1 MALIQFKKGL
11 LANLPK
17 TGKDS
22 NTLYFGLD
30 ETNKI
35 AELWLGDLLISRG
48 SWDGRLDDIDDSIS
62 DIQEAIAA
70 LQGAHKFYED
80 ISLSN
85 IANPKEGNV
94 AIITETK
101 NGIAYRTAYHYQ
113 GGQWKAM
120 AGNYN
125 ASNVYFDKDLVTT
138 FAMGNIGLTNGQG
151 TVAAKGKNLEQV
163 WQAIY
168 QKETAPTI
176 NPAEVTSFSA
186 GPDDGV
192 EVGTVISTISCSG
205 AFTEGSYSFGSVDAA
220 NTSTVYSDTSTG
232 IGNPTWTVSYT
243 LKDSNNGAA
252 GTTTSAEITNKDLSK
267 SFTLE
272 TGFTV
277 NSTSSKSYATI
288 SYEAEWGQSPRI
300 PINNLGT
307 QVSGRIA
314 SGTKTGSDDVKIT
327 GFRKMFYG
335 TFNNKD
341 TMTSATIRTLT
352 GKKAATGTF
361 DLSIPAGCSRVAIAL
376 PSGRSIS
383 KVLDVNDSN
392 ADIYAAGAFST
403 TTVAVEGANGFTS
416 ASYTVYYLDYAV
428 PADIVKNTYKVTI
441 A

>member
-17 TGKDS
+17 SGKDS

-48 SWDGRLDDIDDSIS
+48 SWDGRLEDIDTS
-62 DIQEAIAA
+62 IAA
-70 LQGAHKFYED
+70 LENAHKFYEV
-80 ISLSN
+80 SALSE
-85 IANPKEGNV
+85 IANPVKGNV
-94 AIITETK
+94 AIVTETK
-101 NGIAYRTAYHYQ
+101 DGVAYKTAYHYDN
-113 GGQWKAM
+113 GWKAM

-125 ASNVYFDKDLVTT
+125 ASNVYFDKDLITT
-138 FAMGNIGLTNGQG
+138 FAMGNISLTNGQG

-168 QKETAPTI
+168 QKETPPTI
-176 NPAEVTSFSA
+176 NEAKVTSFSA

-232 IGNPTWTVSYT
+232 IGNPTWTVSYE
-243 LKDSNNGAA
+243 LKDANNGVA

-267 SFTLE
+267 SFTLG

-277 NSTSSKSYATI
+277 NSISSKSYATI
-288 SYEAEWGQSPRI
+288 SYEAEWSQSPRI

-307 QVSGRIA
+307 QVSGGRIA
-314 SGTKTGSDDVKIT
+314 SGSKTGSDDVKIT

-352 GKKAATGTF
+352 GERAATGTF
-361 DLSIPAGCSRVAIAL
+361 NLSIPAGCSRVAIAL
-376 PSGRSIS
+376 PAGRSVS

-403 TTVAVEGANGFTS
+403 TTVAVEGANGFTT